1 MFKGEGFILDFFSL
15 FSFSGRTSRKV
26 YILYY
31 ILGILFSIPFVVLD
45 IKYHT
50 PLISKR
56 MGVLSFMY
64 VVIYGLTSIPMT
76 VRRLHDIGLSGKYF
90 FKMLIPITGRKI
102 FFHLL
107 TQLGEPFENEYG
119 PPPER

>member
-1 MFKGEGFILDFFSL
+1 
-15 FSFSGRTSRKV
+15 
-26 YILYY
+26 
-31 ILGILFSIPFVVLD
+31 
-45 IKYHT
+45 
-50 PLISKR
+50 
-56 MGVLSFMY
+56 MY

-107 TQLGEPFENEYG
+107 TQLGGPFDNEYG